1 MNCKRCELNINQAAR
16 YWTGGSQWNPN
27 PLHILTSAEYWP
39 KQLEETVREISYW
52 AHKIRIACS
61 KSALLLK
68 IGPALKNWIIDW
80 SLFGFVLPSSFAQ
93 LHSLMHWNVHIYHY
107 HCWRLISSVCDR
119 MTLKS
124 LHHFFMFS
132 FLRGQRLW
140 GQREENQVKGQG
152 QEERTGL
159 DVPDKWGKGLKKQE
173 ERYDS
178 AVHGLLCP
186 PQLNLHFSSLH
197 CFVYLDA
204 CWWWLSKITF
214 SQQSLPLLPK
224 LQPNQTVMT
233 VKRRPNQP
241 NQRRSPQP
249 AQRPCSKQQGT
260 RTKTRRRRKKAG
272 LPGTV
277 FSF

>member
-1 MNCKRCELNINQAAR
+1 MI
-16 YWTGGSQWNPN
+16 
-27 PLHILTSAEYWP
+27 
-39 KQLEETVREISYW
+39 
-52 AHKIRIACS
+52 
-61 KSALLLK
+61 
-68 IGPALKNWIIDW
+68 
-80 SLFGFVLPSSFAQ
+80 
-93 LHSLMHWNVHIYHY
+93 
-107 HCWRLISSVCDR
+107 
-119 MTLKS
+119 LKS

-140 GQREENQVKGQG
+140 WQREENQVKGQG

-178 AVHGLLCP
+178 AVHGLLFP
-186 PQLNLHFSSLH
+186 PHLNLHFSSLH
-197 CFVYLDA
+197 CFIYLDA
-204 CWWWLSKITF
+204 CWRWLSKITF

-277 FSF
+277 FSCWVTEQHLTITVVALRQGRGEWWFRVRERGKIKEEKGQRKEEKGKKKEVMLQCFILLKEMKSFWF